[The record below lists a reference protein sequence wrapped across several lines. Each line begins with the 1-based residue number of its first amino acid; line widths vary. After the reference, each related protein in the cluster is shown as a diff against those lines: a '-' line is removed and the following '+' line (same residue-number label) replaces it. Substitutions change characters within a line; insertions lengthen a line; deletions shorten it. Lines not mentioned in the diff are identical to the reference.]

1 LEQSITS
8 YFDAAGRAVTN
19 INSLGEVTITTM
31 DALGRTTSTLI
42 NSASGALVREK
53 YFAYSADHN
62 SVTVTDGSGANAIS
76 HTTYTDTGGN
86 PVLSIAYPATGTLDY
101 KRMVYD
107 LAGNLAYEE
116 HDTTPGN
123 VWTFAGYAHDGLNS
137 LTFETNRDDAVTA
150 YVHDPLGDV
159 TNRVMPGGLQ
169 WDAIYN
175 HAGQVQQDWLVGTG
189 NVGTRTNTYTYFAS
203 GTPFAGLLN
212 TMTDGRGLV
221 STYGYDDRLRQTS
234 ISRTDSNYGQ
244 VNTAWSYD
252 ARGYATNIT
261 EQYTTNDLGNYN
273 PKVITRAFDPYGQLS
288 SETVSVGGSGFS
300 SASQNWDAAGRR
312 TGLSINDAVYGFS
325 SRADGALI
333 YASDPT
339 GSGSY
344 AYDTAGVLTNR
355 AVGSRT
361 TSITARDGE
370 GRPST
375 IATAI
380 NGASLMT
387 ETLGWN
393 GDGTLNADTLY
404 RPDFTDS
411 RIYTYASLTRRLT
424 QEQINLNASTTWT
437 NSFAYDGGTASGPGV
452 LTQMGVPGSSSVNW
466 TGGESPFSSVN
477 AETNTCITYSANG
490 WVNGDSALQ
499 AFLDGRSQA
508 IFTNALGNSTNLNA
522 FQWHANMELTPGA
535 HQLKVAALHPSG
547 FYTAWAT
554 NSFTNGIAGQTDALT
569 RDAGGN
575 ITLRVWL
582 KPNGTTNHQQQ
593 LSWDAKNRL
602 TDLIDVDSTQ
612 TGYHWHAEY
621 DALDRRLFTSCTVYT
636 NGQDPNLSPVIIDQF
651 YDPMVEFLELG
662 VAYGDQSIFKLY
674 GPDMNGRYGGLNGT
688 GGFDGFSSYLNTFTP
703 VISDFRGNI
712 LAEVTNNYFVAWTPA
727 RPTGFG
733 AVPGYRPSA
742 LGHGADISLASA
754 WRGRWVDISGYY
766 NLGKRVYDPVAG
778 MWLSYDPSW
787 NDADPN
793 YLSFAGGDPIN
804 RFDGDGRCALYAGEK
819 ALTGIAQFFASAS
832 NEEDARPIDEIY
844 QEQYDANYKYYG
856 NNAWY
861 AMNATYNPAVGTELA
876 ASEMINGQGLN
887 YYNSGQTLT
896 DNQRVDAAFNFGSG
910 TAATVGTAALLEGAG
925 ALSVNAVSSYLAPSL
940 DDSLPSTFN
949 VAGSQNAGNAGTP
962 PPMGTVYVSPPPD
975 ATPAQ
980 IQQVQAYATG
990 ANEAIQQGLLMNGR
1004 VSTAGALRQAASR
1017 AAATERS
1024 SAAAAGTPYQGQVGH
1039 VPDTTWTGTPQPY
1052 SWLDLDPAVNA
1063 SIGGQANGYP
1073 LGFVPTDFQP
1083 SN

>member
-1 LEQSITS
+1 
-8 YFDAAGRAVTN
+8 
-19 INSLGEVTITTM
+19 
-31 DALGRTTSTLI
+31 
-42 NSASGALVREK
+42 
-53 YFAYSADHN
+53 
-62 SVTVTDGSGANAIS
+62 
-76 HTTYTDTGGN
+76 
-86 PVLSIAYPATGTLDY
+86 
-101 KRMVYD
+101 
-107 LAGNLAYEE
+107 
-116 HDTTPGN
+116 
-123 VWTFAGYAHDGLNS
+123 

-159 TNRVMPGGLQ
+159 TNRVVPGGLQ

-175 HAGQVQQDWLVGTG
+175 HAGQVQQDRLVGTG

-787 NDADPN
+787 NEADPN

-804 RFDGDGRCALYAGEK
+804 GFDPDGRCFDTVWNGIKSALDTYGQAESRTIAYQTAPSFQIGFNSADVAQRATAQGANPFE
-819 ALTGIAQFFASAS
+819 AAYEGGSYMVGSFTGFTPAYEGYSGYDIASGTQLDSS
-832 NEEDARPIDEIY
+832 
-844 QEQYDANYKYYG
+844 DAN
-856 NNAWY
+856 ARL
-861 AMNATYNPAVGTELA
+861 AM
-876 ASEMINGQGLN
+876 
-887 YYNSGQTLT
+887 
-896 DNQRVDAAFNFGSG
+896 
-910 TAATVGTAALLEGAG
+910 G
-925 ALSVNAVSSYLAPSL
+925 ALSILATGRGLQSMVYSPTVTADPVVTPDTTPSQSSTRMIPQLQQQWQAQAGPPPGATTGVQPYQVGTYGDLT
-940 DDSLPSTFN
+940 DQSLPNDGLQLDHQPSNASNIARLEAELGRPLTDEELQQVRN
-949 VAGSQNAGNAGTP
+949 QGTAVAVPTDWHQTQ
-962 PPMGTVYVSPPPD
+962 SPTYGGRN
-975 ATPAQ
+975 TPAQ
-980 IQQVQAYATG
+980 IQADAQNPLGAATRDSQAMVNGATP
-990 ANEAIQQGLLMNGR
+990 ANQAAAQAAAVIIQQRAGGL
-1004 VSTAGALRQAASR
+1004 
-1017 AAATERS
+1017 
-1024 SAAAAGTPYQGQVGH
+1024 
-1039 VPDTTWTGTPQPY
+1039 
-1052 SWLDLDPAVNA
+1052 
-1063 SIGGQANGYP
+1063 
-1073 LGFVPTDFQP
+1073 
-1083 SN
+1083 